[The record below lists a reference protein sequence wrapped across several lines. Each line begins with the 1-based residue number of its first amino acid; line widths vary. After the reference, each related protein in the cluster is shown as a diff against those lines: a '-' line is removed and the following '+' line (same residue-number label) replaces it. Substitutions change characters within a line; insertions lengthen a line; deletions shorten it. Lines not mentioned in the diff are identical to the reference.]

1 MLRRIALIPAAGL
14 GSRFGAA
21 IPKQYLPLAARPMLY
36 HAVSALA
43 RAEEVDG
50 VFVVL
55 SRDDRYFEQ
64 YDWSGF
70 AHKLASLYC
79 GGPSRA
85 ESVQNGLAAIE
96 EEVNAKSWVL
106 VHDAARPCLM
116 PSLVA
121 RLVNELAQDE
131 VGGLLAV
138 PVADTLKRSEDNQRV
153 SRTEA
158 RKGLWQ
164 AQTPQMFRYG
174 LLAEALR
181 RADRI
186 PTDEAEAVEALGVKP
201 KLVHGDA
208 SNIKVTYPEDL
219 KLAELILR
227 SQRINHANR
236 SRV

>member
-1 MLRRIALIPAAGL
+1 MT
-14 GSRFGAA
+14 
-21 IPKQYLPLAARPMLY
+21 
-36 HAVSALA
+36 
-43 RAEEVDG
+43 
-50 VFVVL
+50 
-55 SRDDRYFEQ
+55 
-64 YDWSGF
+64 
-70 AHKLASLYC
+70 
-79 GGPSRA
+79 
-85 ESVQNGLAAIE
+85 
-96 EEVNAKSWVL
+96 
-106 VHDAARPCLM
+106 
-116 PSLVA
+116 SLVA

-158 RKGLWQ
+158 REGLWQ

-181 RADRI
+181 RTDRI

-208 SNIKVTYPEDL
+208 NNIKVTYPEDL